1 MTDKKLT
8 SKGKKTLT
16 PRRREQS
23 RREFLRSTAL
33 TVGVVTASLMGVV
46 PLVRGTS
53 IRLRPP
59 GALKTPYDEQEFFAS
74 CIKCGQ
80 CVQVC
85 PVQAIKLADLDDG
98 FGVGIPYIDP
108 REQACDFSCDGLQC
122 VLACPTGALTHDL
135 DYPADTRMGFARL
148 ARPDTCLA
156 VQGKGFKGMARGPD
170 YQGLLRYEEIDRWNP
185 IPVADHPYD
194 LELCDLCVRQC
205 PIEIRIKQCKEEKWS
220 SKKKQTPRVAQRM
233 GNECPPKH
241 AINMELIQLP
251 NGETRKQPVVK
262 RGCVGC
268 GVCEMICPVEGSA
281 ILVDLDK
288 NTDTLKGRR
297 RHRPSKTGQKSE
309 SQEADQLAALKSTSR
324 FRQDG

>member
-1 MTDKKLT
+1 MTDKKAKQPL
-8 SKGKKTLT
+8 S

-33 TVGVVTASLMGVV
+33 TVGVVTASLMGVI
-46 PLVRGTS
+46 PLVRGNS
-53 IRLRPP
+53 QRLRPP
-59 GALKTPYDEQEFFAS
+59 GALKTPDDEQEFFAA

-98 FGVGIPYIDP
+98 FGVGVPFIDP

-122 VLACPTGALTHDL
+122 VLACPTGALTHEL
-135 DYPADTRMGFARL
+135 DYPADSRMGFARL
-148 ARPDTCLA
+148 ARPESCLA
-156 VQGKGFKGMARGPD
+156 VQGKGFKGQARGAD
-170 YQGLLRYEEIDRWNP
+170 YPGLLRYAQIDRWNP
-185 IPVADHPYD
+185 IPVAEHPYD

-205 PIEIRIKQCKEEKWS
+205 PIEIRIKQCEAESRDKRS
-220 SKKKQTPRVAQRM
+220 TARVAKRI

-241 AINMELIQLP
+241 AITMDLVTLADGGTVMEP
-251 NGETRKQPVVK
+251 TVK

-281 ILVDLDK
+281 IVVDLDK
-288 NTDTLKGRR
+288 NSDTLRR
-297 RHRPSKTGQKSE
+297 KARHGLRRSDQTFEDAK
-309 SQEADQLAALKSTSR
+309 ADRLAAVDLPAQCR
-324 FRQDG
+324 ED